1 MTDDTPA
8 DDGGID
14 PETEPDTDSRDDTDP
29 QEAVESVATDG
40 GDVET
45 ILVSAVDDV
54 TGKTAVTLALATHA
68 AEGRSVGYMKPK
80 GTRLESQVGK
90 TLDTDPMLARELL
103 GLEAEMHDLEPVV
116 YSPTFIEGAIQG
128 REDADELHE
137 RVREAFDSLS
147 AEKDLMFIE
156 GGGRYTTGGVV
167 DLDDVDVADLL
178 DARVVLVADYEEPAD
193 LDELLGAA
201 DAYGDRLAGIVFNAV
216 DDAAYDGLERDA
228 IPFLEAEG
236 IDVYGA
242 VPEEQELSGVTVDD
256 LAEELGADVLTDVP
270 GDAFVERFMV
280 GAMGGDA
287 ALRHF
292 RRARDAAVITGGD
305 RSDVQTAALEAPG
318 IRCLVLTGGHRPSS
332 AVLGKATEVG
342 MPVLAVNTDT
352 LTAIE
357 RAEKVVRSGRTRSP
371 ETVAVMRDLLHEHA
385 DIDRLLD

>member
-1 MTDDTPA
+1 MTDDTPEE
-8 DDGGID
+8 DGGT
-14 PETEPDTDSRDDTDP
+14 ETETQTETSTGANTR
-29 QEAVESVATDG
+29 
-40 GDVET
+40 GDAET
-45 ILVSAVDDV
+45 ILISAVADV

-68 AEGRSVGYMKPK
+68 AESRSVGYMKPK
-80 GTRLESQVGK
+80 GTRLESKVGK

-116 YSPTFIEGAIQG
+116 YSPTFVEGAIQG
-128 REDADELHE
+128 REDPDELHE
-137 RVREAFDSLS
+137 RVREAFDALS
-147 AEKDLMFIE
+147 ADHDLMFVE

-167 DLDDVDVADLL
+167 DLSDVDVAELL
-178 DARVVLVADYEEPAD
+178 DARVVLVADYGEPGD

-201 DAYGDRLAGIVFNAV
+201 DAFGERLDGIVFNAV
-216 DDAAYDGLERDA
+216 DDTAYDGLERDA

-236 IDVYGA
+236 IDVFGA
-242 VPEEQELSGVTVDD
+242 IPEVRELSGVTVEG
-256 LAEELGADVLTDVP
+256 LADELGADLLTDVP
-270 GDAFVERFMV
+270 TDAFVERFMV

-305 RSDVQTAALEAPG
+305 RADVQTAALEAPG
-318 IRCLVLTGGHRPSS
+318 VRCLVLTGGHRPSS

-357 RAEKVVRSGRTRSP
+357 RAENVVRSGRTRDP
-371 ETVAVMRDLLHEHA
+371 ETVTVMRRLLNEHA
-385 DIDRLLD
+385 DVERLLG

>member
-1 MTDDTPA
+1 MTDDTPKEN
-8 DDGGID
+8 GGT
-14 PETEPDTDSRDDTDP
+14 ETETTASNP
-29 QEAVESVATDG
+29 G
-40 GDVET
+40 GETET
-45 ILVSAVDDV
+45 ILLSAVDDV

-128 REDADELHE
+128 REDPDELHE
-137 RVREAFDSLS
+137 RVREAFDSLRS
-147 AEKDLMFIE
+147 GHDLMFIE
-156 GGGRYTTGGVV
+156 GGGRYTTGGVI
-167 DLDDVDVADLL
+167 DLTDVDVAELL
-178 DARVVLVADYEEPAD
+178 DARVVLVADYEEPGD

-201 DAYGDRLAGIVFNAV
+201 DAFGDRLAGIIFNAV

-236 IDVYGA
+236 VEVFGA
-242 VPEEQELSGVTVDD
+242 IPEVQELSGVTVDD
-256 LAEELGADVLTDVP
+256 LADELGADVLTDVP
-270 GDAFVERFMV
+270 GDAFVERFLV

-318 IRCLVLTGGHRPSS
+318 VRCLVLTGGHRPSS
-332 AVLGKATEVG
+332 AVLGKATEAG
-342 MPVLAVNTDT
+342 MPVLALNTDT

-357 RAEKVVRSGRTRSP
+357 RAENVVRSGRTRSP
-371 ETVAVMRDLLHEHA
+371 ETVEVMRGLLREHA
-385 DIDRLLD
+385 DADRLLE